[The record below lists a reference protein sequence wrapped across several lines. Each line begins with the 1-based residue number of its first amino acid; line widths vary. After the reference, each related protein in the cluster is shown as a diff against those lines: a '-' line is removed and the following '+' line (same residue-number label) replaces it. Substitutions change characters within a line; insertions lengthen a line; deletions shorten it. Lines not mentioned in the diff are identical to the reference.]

1 MYARRYNHAL
11 PCKNEWVH
19 RVPSE
24 KNKAPYNRASQQA
37 PVTQWIEYSPP
48 KGKVA
53 GSIPAWGTTMY
64 FSKSLNNLLAPF
76 ISILSGQFES
86 LKLPVSSS
94 ALFP

>member
-1 MYARRYNHAL
+1 
-11 PCKNEWVH
+11 
-19 RVPSE
+19 
-24 KNKAPYNRASQQA
+24 
-37 PVTQWIEYSPP
+37 
-48 KGKVA
+48 
-53 GSIPAWGTTMY
+53 MY